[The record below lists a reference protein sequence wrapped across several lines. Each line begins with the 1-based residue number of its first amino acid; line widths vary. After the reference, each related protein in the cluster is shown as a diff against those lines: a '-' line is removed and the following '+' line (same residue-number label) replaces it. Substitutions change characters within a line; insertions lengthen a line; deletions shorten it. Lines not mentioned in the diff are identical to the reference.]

1 MKNNIYA
8 FSVDNYGKKYLYSF
22 SVNNNET
29 PRAVKRV
36 LFPKNLI
43 YYIYMYHEFQ
53 ELRFS

>member
-36 LFPKNLI
+36 LFPKNII
-43 YYIYMYHEFQ
+43 YYIYMYYEFQ